1 MEGLVQI
8 ERENAIITRSR
19 HKQALVEARADLE
32 QALETFNQG
41 LPLDLISIGLFGA
54 LEHLG
59 EITGETV
66 RDNIIDRIFAQFCI
80 GK

>member
-1 MEGLVQI
+1 MSGKCD
-8 ERENAIITRSR
+8 ITEHRK
-19 HKQALVEARADLE
+19 HALIEARTDLE
-32 QALETFNQG
+32 QAMETLDQG
-41 LPLDLISIGLFGA
+41 LPLDLISIGLNGA

-66 RDNIIDRIFAQFCI
+66 RENIIERIFAQFCI